1 MMRLVILVL
10 LTFLSA
16 TLLQDSPSTAI
27 KAGGHTYRLF
37 CAREGEL
44 IAESDTG
51 LCEKTESGGVL
62 RFEVRN
68 ETGEAQFS
76 QDAPA
81 GTPFT
86 YVGIFS
92 FANAGQEILDADT
105 SREETAGSGPKPAH
119 LIYYLDPTPSGLVP
133 FNPPL
138 VDVDGFTQIPSGVA
152 LSRTFDAGFFRFSV
166 VLAFN
171 SRSHRIEIMPDQVAF
186 SAFPPRGRQKSGA
199 PPGSAAIK
207 LYGTHDAAAPKTDIT
222 IAPGHS
228 LKWWQSPDMSDM
240 SAKPA
245 AGQVVTI
252 LAAWAPASLKQADN
266 APDGVKM
273 VYFDWNNLW
282 LQIQVDDRTGW
293 IKGSSSFRAV
303 GLTMPSGPQ

>member
-1 MMRLVILVL
+1 MRFATLVL
-10 LTFLSA
+10 LTLLSA
-16 TLLQDSPSTAI
+16 ALPQDSPNTAI
-27 KAGGHTYRLF
+27 KAGGHAYQLY
-37 CAREGEL
+37 CAQEGET
-44 IAESDTG
+44 IAASDTG

-81 GTPFT
+81 GTPFS
-86 YVGIFS
+86 YVAIFS
-92 FANAGQEILDADT
+92 FINAGQEILDVDT
-105 SREETAGSGPKPAH
+105 SRGETGSSEPKPVH
-119 LIYYLDPTPSGLVP
+119 LIYYLAPTPSGLVP

-166 VLAFN
+166 LLAFN
-171 SRSHRIEIMPDQVAF
+171 SQTHRIEIMADQVAF
-186 SAFPPRGRQKSGA
+186 SAFPPRGRQKTGSSAGSG
-199 PPGSAAIK
+199 AIK
-207 LYGTHDAAAPKTDIT
+207 LYGSHDAAAPKTDIT
-222 IAPGHS
+222 ISPGHS
-228 LKWWQSPDMSDM
+228 VKWWQSPDMSD
-240 SAKPA
+240 KPA

-293 IKGSSSFRAV
+293 IKGSSSFRAI
-303 GLTMPSGPQ
+303 GLTMPSGQQ